1 MMVLHRCRGALPRLQ
16 EPNSARFRSWAGSY
30 SEGLDMNANAGKQ
43 KEEEEADSMESLTM
57 MLKATNRR

>member
-30 SEGLDMNANAGKQ
+30 SEGLDMNANAEEKKEKEKKKQ
-43 KEEEEADSMESLTM
+43 TLLSHLP
-57 MLKATNRR
+57 